1 VDYFTVQR
9 NPSALETPVVGVAP
23 LLRNYLLKLE
33 YDGTDYVGW
42 QIQPNGQSIQAEL
55 EKALSQLLKRPAKV
69 IGAGRTDAGVHAW
82 GQAAS
87 FMTENNLPL
96 HAYLKG
102 LNSLLPHS
110 IGVWKVQERELSF
123 DARRSS
129 QGKLY
134 RYRIINRQC
143 RSPLERRYAWEVFAP
158 INEIAMQNAAGCLLG
173 RHDFRA
179 FQASGC
185 EALTTVREI
194 RRLEIT
200 RTGKII
206 TVDIEATAFL
216 RHMVRNIVGTLV
228 EIGQGR
234 RSQQSLAATLH
245 SKNRQQAG
253 PTAPAHGLSLVE
265 VFYDPPPQEY
275 ETLAF

>member
-1 VDYFTVQR
+1 M
-9 NPSALETPVVGVAP
+9 
-23 LLRNYLLKLE
+23 RNYLLKLE

-55 EKALSQLLKRPAKV
+55 EKALSQLLQCPTKV
-69 IGAGRTDAGVHAW
+69 TAAGRTDSGVHAW

-87 FMTENNLPL
+87 FVTENNLPL
-96 HAYLKG
+96 RAYLKG

-110 IGVWKVQERELSF
+110 IGVWEVQERELSF

-129 QGKLY
+129 RGKLY
-134 RYRIINRQC
+134 RYRIVNRKC

-158 INEIAMQNAAGCLLG
+158 INEDAMQNAARYLVEK
-173 RHDFRA
+173 HDFRA

-194 RRLEIT
+194 RRLDVS
-200 RTGKII
+200 RTDKVI
-206 TVDIEATAFL
+206 VVNIEATAFL

-234 RSQQSLAATLH
+234 RSEQSLVATLQ

-253 PTAPAHGLSLVE
+253 PTAPAQGLSLVE

-275 ETLAF
+275 ETLSL